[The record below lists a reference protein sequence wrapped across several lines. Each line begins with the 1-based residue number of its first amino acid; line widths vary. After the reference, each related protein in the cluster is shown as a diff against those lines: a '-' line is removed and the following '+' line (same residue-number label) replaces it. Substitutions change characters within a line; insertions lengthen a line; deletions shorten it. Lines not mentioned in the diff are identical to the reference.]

1 MAEIRTV
8 LPFQNILSGRFTPA
22 IRPLPP
28 SVPVM
33 PLAKITAVTAR
44 PVVVPGDDIDT
55 DRIIP
60 ARFLKCITFDGLGE
74 FAFADE
80 RKSPDGTLT
89 DHPLNDPE
97 NNDTGILVSG
107 FNFGCGSSREHAPQ
121 SILRA
126 GFKAVIAGSFAEI
139 FFGNSTGIGLVCL
152 ALSREHLGELAAW
165 IKAHPKAA
173 ITADVAGLKVIA
185 GDRSWPATIASSA
198 REGLINGR
206 WDAIADLLDA
216 GDAIGATAATLPY
229 VK

>member
-1 MAEIRTV
+1 
-8 LPFQNILSGRFTPA
+8 
-22 IRPLPP
+22 
-28 SVPVM
+28 M

-44 PVVVPGDDIDT
+44 PLVVPGDDIDT

-80 RKSPDGTLT
+80 RKHPDGTLK
-89 DHPLNDPE
+89 DHPLNTPE
-97 NNDTGILVSG
+97 AKTSGILVSG

-126 GFKAVIAGSFAEI
+126 GFKAVIAGSYAEI
-139 FFGNSTGIGLVCL
+139 FFGNSTGIGLVCVALNREQL
-152 ALSREHLGELAAW
+152 AELTGWIAANPGKEITVDVAKSLVVAGEKSWPCTLAA
-165 IKAHPKAA
+165 
-173 ITADVAGLKVIA
+173 
-185 GDRSWPATIASSA
+185 SA
-198 REGLINGR
+198 RDGLINGK

-216 GDAIGATAATLPY
+216 GNMIDTTAASLPY